1 MDRFSFFPG
10 VVQEPAGQVAQ
21 AKARGAGAAA
31 EAAGG
36 AMRQHHQQQQRH
48 HQLHR
53 QRIPNREV
61 PRIRSLLRAASA
73 HQKRSQWVQ
82 RCRRVIRPGSGL
94 RGAWH
99 WVYIWNDSHGSGGC

>member
-36 AMRQHHQQQQRH
+36 AMRQHHQRH
-48 HQLHR
+48 H
-53 QRIPNREV
+53 
-61 PRIRSLLRAASA
+61 
-73 HQKRSQWVQ
+73 
-82 RCRRVIRPGSGL
+82 
-94 RGAWH
+94 
-99 WVYIWNDSHGSGGC
+99 